1 MSEAFKPMGASIHVG
16 GGELPGLALY
26 SAAPYSLLVL
36 LLGCSGVSGIFSAG
50 FGCLCLSGLLALSS
64 FSSSLLAGSVACL
77 LHLLSVSPGSPPV
90 LMEVHTMKIVAHT
103 LSFFGCLMMGVSP
116 VTPSCLRFF
125 FLLL

>member
-1 MSEAFKPMGASIHVG
+1 MGASIHVG

-64 FSSSLLAGSVACL
+64 FSSSLLGR
-77 LHLLSVSPGSPPV
+77 LHAYCICSLS
-90 LMEVHTMKIVAHT
+90 LQVH
-103 LSFFGCLMMGVSP
+103 LQF
-116 VTPSCLRFF
+116 
-125 FLLL
+125 